1 MDISLVCMFSI
12 TDHNTINI
20 PLYTELITRLV
31 TPIARS
37 SLFTSAVKEPSMF
50 SELKKDF
57 HNDAR
62 WVTTDELKS
71 YDLAPADIEIIKLID
86 F

>member
-1 MDISLVCMFSI
+1 
-12 TDHNTINI
+12 
-20 PLYTELITRLV
+20 
-31 TPIARS
+31 
-37 SLFTSAVKEPSMF
+37 MF